1 MYMGTYEGGA
11 GWVVCSMMN
20 PSGTISEKMSMEEQL
35 KQHGGAG
42 QFTDVFSHNPVE
54 AFQV

>member
-1 MYMGTYEGGA
+1 
-11 GWVVCSMMN
+11 MMN